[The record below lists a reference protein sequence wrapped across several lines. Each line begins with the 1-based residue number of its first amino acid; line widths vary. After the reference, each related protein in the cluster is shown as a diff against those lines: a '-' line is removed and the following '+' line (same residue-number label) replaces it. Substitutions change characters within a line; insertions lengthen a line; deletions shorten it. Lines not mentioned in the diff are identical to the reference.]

1 MSLSANSPNGTKWV
15 IYAQDETPIL
25 AIEPNP
31 PNSKIIDTVYES
43 PTFYS
48 PNRLL
53 SKQLVVSDAGVWTLR
68 DAPLNQATFEYVE
81 MVTPAGVSWVFYLA
95 DDGLFYTEL
104 FTSGVPKQRRLVTV
118 LMHQGSMM
126 WIADNR
132 FPKPRRS

>member
-53 SKQLVVSDAGVWTLR
+53 SKQLVVSDAGTWTLQDR
-68 DAPLNQATFEYVE
+68 PLNQAMFEYVE
-81 MVTPAGVSWVFYLA
+81 MLTPAGVSWVFYLA

-104 FTSGVPKQRRLVTV
+104 FTSGVPKQRRLVTT
-118 LMHQGSMM
+118 LMHQGNFM
-126 WIADNR
+126 WVADNR
-132 FPKPRRS
+132 MPKPRRS